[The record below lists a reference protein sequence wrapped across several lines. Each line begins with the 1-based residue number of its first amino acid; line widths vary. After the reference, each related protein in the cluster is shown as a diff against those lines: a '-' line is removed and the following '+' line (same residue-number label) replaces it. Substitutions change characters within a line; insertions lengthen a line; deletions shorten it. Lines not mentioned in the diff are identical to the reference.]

1 MTITQRF
8 YPKAIETVFRQGNI
22 FLFNEDNVNSAAIG
36 MFFLLRTNS
45 GIEWDPE
52 RSIVAESLLDVVELL
67 AKTSYSKS
75 GVVTCQ
81 RQGTKLKFL
90 IPDLRWDTP
99 VDSAFRHG
107 LLCVA
112 KAEGGG
118 AFKVYS
124 LLHID
129 FGEDLNPQTGFE
141 FKQNSNCMPHIEFEP
156 IACTGAP
163 TPPAEYTYSG
173 AKVDVKSGDFSLV
186 EISSPSELSWDGTIN
201 QTLMG
206 EFTIEGVV

>member
-1 MTITQRF
+1 MTVTQRF
-8 YPKAIETVFRQGNI
+8 YPKTIETVFRQGDI
-22 FLFNEDNVNSAAIG
+22 FLFDEENTTSVAIG
-36 MFFLLRTNS
+36 MFFLLKTDS
-45 GIEWDPE
+45 GIGWDPE
-52 RSIVAESLLDVVELL
+52 RSVVAENLLDVIELL
-67 AKTSYSKS
+67 TKTSYSAQ

-90 IPDLRWDTP
+90 IPNLRWNTP
-99 VDSAFRHG
+99 NDSAFRHG
-107 LLCVA
+107 LLCIS

-124 LLHID
+124 LLHLD
-129 FGEDLNPQTGFE
+129 FGENLNPQVGFE
-141 FKQNSNCMPHIEFEP
+141 VRQNPDCIPHIEFEP
-156 IACTGAP
+156 IACEGSPAP
-163 TPPAEYTYSG
+163 TEYDYSG
-173 AKVDVKSGDFSLV
+173 VKVDVKSGDFSLV